1 MCISLYFYHSTFLL
15 LQGFDGDTCTVSEEV
30 DSCPGQGAEQSA
42 RAVPDE
48 VEKMIEKL
56 NFEKIRDRNDDAVE
70 VKANLEH
77 VNRIIGIN
85 NQRLN
90 EIRDLSLAKIIVE
103 DRKAGVLLQ
112 LVNQ

>member
-1 MCISLYFYHSTFLL
+1 MVCGGGRGGGNRGGG
-15 LQGFDGDTCTVSEEV
+15 GFAGGARGT
-30 DSCPGQGAEQSA
+30 GQKRQFDPNFNGWGG
-42 RAVPDE
+42 AVPDE

-56 NFEKIRDRNDDAVE
+56 NFEKIKDRNDDAVE

-103 DRKAGVLLQ
+103 DRKAGILLQ